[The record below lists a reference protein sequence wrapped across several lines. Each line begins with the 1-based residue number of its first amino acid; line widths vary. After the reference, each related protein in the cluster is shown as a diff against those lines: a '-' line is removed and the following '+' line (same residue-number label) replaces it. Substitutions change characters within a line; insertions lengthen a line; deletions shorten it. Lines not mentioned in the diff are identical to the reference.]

1 MPLRS
6 QITLSVFIAIFSVV
20 TVFVIYNRFISQQL
34 EDKNS
39 LQSIR
44 ADKQIWELIVNNQQ
58 SKMRTQVQL
67 FTRDRS
73 FKKALVK
80 NDLGKLTQQSKTSY
94 NSLSSLELASTLL
107 IASTTGDILAEHPYK
122 NSTSSAN
129 HLVTQSVST
138 GKITAGLTHWQD
150 EAVLSVVFPIIKRG
164 KMIGVVVLINSLDK
178 LLVELNENIQGKS
191 FFIPKK
197 DRSNS
202 AIFPSK
208 LSNFE
213 LQLPESGKN
222 ISTIESEKNSYFA
235 VNAISISNK
244 TSAVGILVTKKDI
257 TDNVLQGKKYLYI
270 GIAICIGLI
279 LTILSAIFFQI
290 KKALCPLT
298 KIIEVVKAISNG
310 DFTVTFEEK
319 FDADM
324 GELQEAIVKMQ
335 DDLGILLQHIS
346 QSVGELMGAAQIAE
360 VLEASLKGTTAQQD
374 KVTHLIQSI
383 SGISGSVDKVAN
395 VANIAAKKAQEGNL
409 EASNGKKIVTQTTAS
424 IETLATEVSESS
436 TAIRQI
442 EVDSTNIEEVIKLI
456 KNISEQTNLLA
467 LNAAIEA
474 ARAGEQGRG
483 FAVVAD
489 EVRTLAQRTQK
500 SAQEIEQMVKSLQK
514 NTLSA
519 VAVMDKCLEQTT
531 VCVAEAEETGGA
543 FSNII
548 QSVASLVNLN
558 DQIVS
563 ATVEQVTLNT
573 EISDQTSEIRVVAEQ
588 MASSQSSSTLPS
600 SDGLV
605 NISCELQTLMGQF
618 KLANP
623 TEITTAQKEADNLL
637 F

>member
-6 QITLSVFIAIFSVV
+6 GITLSVFIAIFSVV
-20 TVFVIYNRFISQQL
+20 TVFVIYNSFISQQL

-39 LQSIR
+39 VQSVR

-58 SKMRTQVQL
+58 SKMRAQVQL

-80 NDLGKLTQQSKTSY
+80 NDLEKLAQQSKTSY
-94 NSLSSLELASTLL
+94 NSLSSLELVSTL
-107 IASTTGDILAEHPYK
+107 IVASTTGDVLAEHPYK
-122 NSTSSAN
+122 NSTNSAN
-129 HLVTQSVST
+129 HLVTQAVST
-138 GKITAGLTHWQD
+138 GKITAGLTNWQE

-164 KMIGVVVLINSLDK
+164 KMIGIVVLINSLDK
-178 LLVELNENIQGKS
+178 LLAELNENIQGES
-191 FFIPKK
+191 FFISKNN
-197 DRSNS
+197 RFSS
-202 AIFPSK
+202 AIFPSE

-213 LQLPESGKN
+213 LQLPESGEN
-222 ISTIESEKNSYFA
+222 ISSTELENDSYFA
-235 VNAISISNK
+235 VNAISIANK
-244 TSAVGILVTKKDI
+244 TSDVGILVTKKDV

-270 GIAICIGLI
+270 GIVICIGLI

-290 KKALCPLT
+290 KRALYPLN
-298 KIIEVVKAISNG
+298 KIIELVKSLSNG
-310 DFTVTFEEK
+310 DFTVSFEEK

-335 DDLGILLQHIS
+335 DDLGVLLQHIS

-383 SGISGSVDKVAN
+383 SGISSSVEKVAN
-395 VANIAAKKAQEGNL
+395 VANAAAEKAQEGNL
-409 EASNGKKIVTQTTAS
+409 EASKGREIVTQTTAS

-436 TAIRQI
+436 AAICQI

-531 VCVAEAEETGGA
+531 VCVSEAEETGGA

-548 QSVASLVNLN
+548 RSVASLVDLN
-558 DQIVS
+558 NQIVS

-573 EISDQTSEIRVVAEQ
+573 EISDQTSEIRVTAEQ
-588 MASSQSSSTLPS
+588 MASSHSSSALPS

-618 KLANP
+618 KLAKP
-623 TEITTAQKEADNLL
+623 TEITTAQEEADNLL